1 MEKTSAALDRAQL
14 LITARRYDQA
24 LQILSRIPEDGEAR
38 LLSSAAYF
46 YEHDLRR
53 ALEEV
58 ERSIALLPGVPE
70 PHAFRSDVL
79 HALGRKKASL
89 DAARE
94 AVRLQPADARF
105 QWAMA
110 RSAWAVR
117 DWKSAEAA
125 AAETMRLAPEWSLS
139 HGIVGLIAAGRR
151 RRKEAQ
157 AHFRDALR
165 LDPTDPSILNDLAAS
180 MPRLRPRT
188 QSVKLL
194 EEAVRLDP
202 SDRLIVDNLYIET
215 SAHIRGYGFDRLDLF
230 MLTPTLVCVALT
242 AVIFFGWVHPPAIVS
257 LAALALT
264 LTLTVAYAIADFMRN
279 RGRMRSLKPG
289 TRALYLRR
297 FYRDHFLSLVY
308 FVITFGIPALAVGI
322 VDSALGLPSLVQW
335 LGLFVVIVAW
345 ALLGPRGWHSRV
357 RPWLARGR

>member
-1 MEKTSAALDRAQL
+1 VEKTSAALDRAEL

-110 RSAWAVR
+110 RSAW
-117 DWKSAEAA
+117 
-125 AAETMRLAPEWSLS
+125 
-139 HGIVGLIAAGRR
+139 GR
-151 RRKEAQ
+151 
-157 AHFRDALR
+157 
-165 LDPTDPSILNDLAAS
+165 
-180 MPRLRPRT
+180 PRLE
-188 QSVKLL
+188 V
-194 EEAVRLDP
+194 
-202 SDRLIVDNLYIET
+202 
-215 SAHIRGYGFDRLDLF
+215 GG
-230 MLTPTLVCVALT
+230 
-242 AVIFFGWVHPPAIVS
+242 G
-257 LAALALT
+257 
-264 LTLTVAYAIADFMRN
+264 
-279 RGRMRSLKPG
+279 GRCGDDASG
-289 TRALYLRR
+289 A
-297 FYRDHFLSLVY
+297 
-308 FVITFGIPALAVGI
+308 
-322 VDSALGLPSLVQW
+322 
-335 LGLFVVIVAW
+335 
-345 ALLGPRGWHSRV
+345 
-357 RPWLARGR
+357 